1 MRLQRSKRRKGRGCE
16 PLTKH
21 KKSLSSTSSIV
32 HPRSSTIATPENQMT
47 PVGERTRMMF
57 SGTSLIKISA
67 HRFRLV
73 NSKVGAE
80 EDVEFTGA
88 FEVEVEEELLA
99 LGLLA
104 ELALALTLVL
114 GGTGVDAWPEL
125 GEDSADSGGWSGR
138 ELLCLSF
145 DCNCN

>member
-1 MRLQRSKRRKGRGCE
+1 MRLQRSKGGEKGRGYE

-32 HPRSSTIATPENQMT
+32 HPRSSTIATPENQIT

-80 EDVEFTGA
+80 EDVEFAGA
-88 FEVEVEEELLA
+88 FEEELLA

-104 ELALALTLVL
+104 ELALALTLALVL
-114 GGTGVDAWPEL
+114 GGTDVDAWPEL
-125 GEDSADSGGWSGR
+125 GVDSADSGGWSGR
-138 ELLCLSF
+138 EELCLSF